1 MKRLRDSIA
10 VRAKFEQLQDALD
23 DYFLRLKLDAQVKRL
38 TKEVRRLEELHGIT
52 RIKQDDLVNNYASSG
67 DNEVVLTRDG

>member
-23 DYFLRLKLDAQVKRL
+23 DYFFRLKLDARIKRL
-38 TKEVRRLEELHGIT
+38 TKRVEEYEEKCGIKRYRTLNTNMSSPHAKEQVST
-52 RIKQDDLVNNYASSG
+52 RG
-67 DNEVVLTRDG
+67 G

>member
-23 DYFLRLKLDAQVKRL
+23 DYFFRLKLDAQVKRL
-38 TKEVRRLEELHGIT
+38 TKKVEEYEAKCGIKRYQ
-52 RIKQDDLVNNYASSG
+52 RITSNIDSPS
-67 DNEVVLTRDG
+67 NEQVLTRGG

>member
-38 TKEVRRLEELHGIT
+38 TKKVEEYEAKCGIKRYQ
-52 RIKQDDLVNNYASSG
+52 RITSNIDSPS
-67 DNEVVLTRDG
+67 NEQVLTRGG

>member
-1 MKRLRDSIA
+1 MRRIRDSIA

-38 TKEVRRLEELHGIT
+38 TKEVRRLEELHGIKRYQTLDSSMSSPTKEQVQT
-52 RIKQDDLVNNYASSG
+52 RI
-67 DNEVVLTRDG
+67 E

>member
-23 DYFLRLKLDAQVKRL
+23 DYFFRLKLDARVKRL
-38 TKEVRRLEELHGIT
+38 TKKVEEYEAKCGIK
-52 RIKQDDLVNNYASSG
+52 RYQRKSSNI
-67 DNEVVLTRDG
+67 DSPSNEQVLTRGG

>member
-23 DYFLRLKLDAQVKRL
+23 DYFFRLKLDARVKRL
-38 TKEVRRLEELHGIT
+38 TKKVEEYEEKCGVKRINNNMHASPSLNEIVQT
-52 RIKQDDLVNNYASSG
+52 RTG
-67 DNEVVLTRDG
+67 

>member
-1 MKRLRDSIA
+1 MKRLRDSIP

-38 TKEVRRLEELHGIT
+38 TKEVRRLEELHGIKRYQTIDSNMIPQIKEQVQT
-52 RIKQDDLVNNYASSG
+52 RI
-67 DNEVVLTRDG
+67 E

>member
-23 DYFLRLKLDAQVKRL
+23 DYFFRLKLDAQVKRL
-38 TKEVRRLEELHGIT
+38 TKKVEEYEEKYGIKRYQRITSNIDSPYNDQVST
-52 RIKQDDLVNNYASSG
+52 RG
-67 DNEVVLTRDG
+67 G

>member
-23 DYFLRLKLDAQVKRL
+23 DYFFRLKLDARVKRL
-38 TKEVRRLEELHGIT
+38 TKRIEEYEEKCGIKRYRTIDSNMSSPHAEQVST
-52 RIKQDDLVNNYASSG
+52 RG
-67 DNEVVLTRDG
+67 G

>member
-23 DYFLRLKLDAQVKRL
+23 DYFFRLKLDARVKRL
-38 TKEVRRLEELHGIT
+38 TKRVEEYEE
-52 RIKQDDLVNNYASSG
+52 KC
-67 DNEVVLTRDG
+67 

>member
-1 MKRLRDSIA
+1 MRRIRDSIA

-38 TKEVRRLEELHGIT
+38 TKEVRRLEELHGIKRYQTIDSSMSSPHAEQVST
-52 RIKQDDLVNNYASSG
+52 RG
-67 DNEVVLTRDG
+67 G

>member
-1 MKRLRDSIA
+1 MKRLRDSIP

-38 TKEVRRLEELHGIT
+38 TKEVRRLEELHGIKG
-52 RIKQDDLVNNYASSG
+52 IKH
-67 DNEVVLTRDG
+67 

>member
-1 MKRLRDSIA
+1 MKRLRDSIP

-38 TKEVRRLEELHGIT
+38 TKEVWRLEELHGIKRYQTIDSSMSSPTKEQVQT
-52 RIKQDDLVNNYASSG
+52 RID
-67 DNEVVLTRDG
+67 

>member
-38 TKEVRRLEELHGIT
+38 TKEVRRLEELHGIKRYQTIDRNMTSPMKEQVQT
-52 RIKQDDLVNNYASSG
+52 RI
-67 DNEVVLTRDG
+67 E

>member
-38 TKEVRRLEELHGIT
+38 TKEVRRLEELHGIKRYQTIDSSMSSPHAEQVST
-52 RIKQDDLVNNYASSG
+52 RG
-67 DNEVVLTRDG
+67 G

>member
-1 MKRLRDSIA
+1 MRRIRDSIA

-38 TKEVRRLEELHGIT
+38 TKEVRRLEELHGIKRYQTIDSSMSSPTKEQVQT
-52 RIKQDDLVNNYASSG
+52 RG
-67 DNEVVLTRDG
+67 G

>member
-10 VRAKFEQLQDALD
+10 VRAMFEQLQDALD

-38 TKEVRRLEELHGIT
+38 TKKVEEYEAKCGIKRYRTIDSNMSSPHAEQVST
-52 RIKQDDLVNNYASSG
+52 RG
-67 DNEVVLTRDG
+67 G

>member
-1 MKRLRDSIA
+1 MKRIRDSIA

-38 TKEVRRLEELHGIT
+38 TKKVEEYEAKCGIKRYQ
-52 RIKQDDLVNNYASSG
+52 RITSNIDSPS
-67 DNEVVLTRDG
+67 NEQVLTRGG

>member
-23 DYFLRLKLDAQVKRL
+23 DYFFRLQLDAQVKRL
-38 TKEVRRLEELHGIT
+38 TKEVRRLEELHGIKRYQT
-52 RIKQDDLVNNYASSG
+52 IDSNMIPPIKEQVS
-67 DNEVVLTRDG
+67 TRDG